1 MKFNSLF
8 DSSLVN
14 TRTEIIPA
22 MLLLSNL
29 SDIRNKVKTNINK
42 RKNHKKTIKI
52 AIKIKYTIN
61 NTTKL
66 GFLTVLNEKLAEI
79 LITNY
84 N

>member
-14 TRTEIIPA
+14 TRTQIIPP

-42 RKNHKKTIKI
+42 RKKHKKTIKI
-52 AIKIKYTIN
+52 TMKIKY
-61 NTTKL
+61 TTKL
-66 GFLTVLNEKLAEI
+66 GFLTVLNEKLKEI
-79 LITNY
+79 LIINY